1 MSVFCGG
8 EYSCIHSVFN
18 QWIKLSIY
26 SSIDVSY
33 DNCLSMLS
41 RQRDT
46 RGLSII
52 RQLKSALR
60 GRGGGRHMNLK
71 YWIHAACSII
81 PLPQCKL
88 KKRRSQS
95 LYTEHMFC
103 HRARAWLGYSLA
115 MAVSQYGSTPF
126 DLLPL
131 TNNNHQQQYNC
142 NDHNGTHSPIHST
155 PHQRRRRRKY
165 RRTWVSLSL
174 SCDLSLS
181 RIKHTSA
188 SSRSV
193 VLR

>member
-1 MSVFCGG
+1 MFPMTTAYPC
-8 EYSCIHSVFN
+8 
-18 QWIKLSIY
+18 W
-26 SSIDVSY
+26 
-33 DNCLSMLS
+33 
-41 RQRDT
+41 
-46 RGLSII
+46 
-52 RQLKSALR
+52 A
-60 GRGGGRHMNLK
+60 GRGTPEAFQSSASWSQRWEDEVGGDT
-71 YWIHAACSII
+71 WISSTGFTLHVQ
-81 PLPQCKL
+81 LFCKL

-181 RIKHTSA
+181 RINTLLHHHALWYCGRDSQTSRLINIMFRRI
-188 SSRSV
+188 STW
-193 VLR
+193 LQWQPICGKEIQ

>member
-1 MSVFCGG
+1 
-8 EYSCIHSVFN
+8 
-18 QWIKLSIY
+18 
-26 SSIDVSY
+26 
-33 DNCLSMLS
+33 MLS

-52 RQLKSALR
+52 RQLKPALR

-181 RIKHTSA
+181 RINTLLHHHALWYCGRDSQTSRLINIMFRRI
-188 SSRSV
+188 STW
-193 VLR
+193 LQWQPICGKEIQ